1 MRISARANSDPMKP
15 AAPVM
20 SITESAVSAGLL
32 FVLVLGAALALDDNG
47 SMLSM
52 KGSSSVSSAGAR
64 KTRLVRR
71 RSVSVNAAVID
82 GRAGFT
88 RRRAMVH
95 MVQYSCE
102 RRNRWPIFI
111 NLADYFYWKGIYRY
125 LHTVSFPNQ
134 RRRYQFL
141 NIHIN

>member
-1 MRISARANSDPMKP
+1 MKP

-52 KGSSSVSSAGAR
+52 KGSSSVSSAGAT

-82 GRAGFT
+82 GSGGFT
-88 RRRAMVH
+88 RRRAMVAVRYAQWSGMRNGESQWPILLEGFSSQILNSAPNNTFTSH
-95 MVQYSCE
+95 ISTTIDHGRLE
-102 RRNRWPIFI
+102 RR
-111 NLADYFYWKGIYRY
+111 
-125 LHTVSFPNQ
+125 LH
-134 RRRYQFL
+134 
-141 NIHIN
+141 